1 MQERILMHE
10 EQRSRRGV
18 ESSIRTAAVWE
29 VVAASVRRQQDALG
43 RPLRV
48 LDLGG
53 GSGGFAVPLAE
64 HGHDVVVVDPSPDA
78 LASLDRR
85 SGETGVR
92 DRVRGFQGDAST
104 LSAAV
109 SEPVDLI
116 CCHGVLEYVD
126 DAGAAIAALRDVLAP
141 DGVVSLLVAQRL
153 AAVLSRALA
162 GQFDAARTV
171 LVSPDGRWGPTD
183 PMPRR
188 FDVEQ
193 IHERLVAG
201 GLRPVTTQG
210 VRVFSDLV
218 PSAYLDTDAD
228 RASLLAL
235 EKAVSE
241 REAAAFLGRL
251 AAGLHVLAVRA
262 D

>member
-1 MQERILMHE
+1 MQE

-29 VVAASVRRQQDALG
+29 VIDTSTRRQQEELG

-64 HGHDVVVVDPSPDA
+64 RGHDVVVVDPSPDA

-85 SGETGVR
+85 AGEAGVG
-92 DRVRGFQGDAST
+92 DRVHGFQGDATS
-104 LSAAV
+104 LASV
-109 SEPVDLI
+109 VPEPVDLI

-126 DAGAAIAALRDVLAP
+126 DAGATIAMLRGALAP
-141 DGVVSLLVAQRL
+141 AGVVSLLVAQRL

-162 GQFDAARTV
+162 GQFEAARTV

-183 PMPRR
+183 PLPRR

-193 IHERLVAG
+193 IHAQLVAG
-201 GLRPVTTQG
+201 GLKPVATQG
-210 VRVFSDLV
+210 VRVFADLV
-218 PSAYLDTDAD
+218 PSAYLDSEAD
-228 RASLLAL
+228 RTSLLEL
-235 EKAVSE
+235 EAAVAE

-251 AAGLHVLAVRA
+251 GAGLHVLAVR
-262 D
+262 DG

>member
-1 MQERILMHE
+1 MSE
-10 EQRSRRGV
+10 EQRTRRGV

-29 VVAASVRRQQDALG
+29 IVAASTRAQQQKLG

-53 GSGGFAVPLAE
+53 GSGGFAVPLA
-64 HGHDVVVVDPSPDA
+64 HQGHDVVVVDPSPDA

-85 SGETGVR
+85 SDELGVR
-92 DRVRGFQGDAST
+92 DRVHGFQGDAGT
-104 LSAAV
+104 LASAV
-109 SEPVDLI
+109 DDPVDLI

-126 DAGAAIAALRDVLAP
+126 DAGATIAALRDVLAP
-141 DGVVSLLVAQRL
+141 HGAVSLLVAQRL

-162 GQFDAARTV
+162 GQFEDARAV
-171 LVSPDGRWGPTD
+171 LVSRDGRWGPND

-201 GLRPVTTQG
+201 GLRPVHTQG

-218 PSAYLDTDAD
+218 PSAYLDTETD

-235 EKAVSE
+235 EQAVAE
-241 REAAAFLGRL
+241 RDAAAFLGRL
-251 AAGLHVLAVRA
+251 GAGLHVLAVR